1 MGEPTSNV
9 IQIDR
14 VRCLECGVKYVK
26 PADGGTV
33 HENPGCPKCGYLGWI
48 SATIPASFASPAG
61 SGGLRR
67 FAGDRR
73 LHHVVRLR

>member
-1 MGEPTSNV
+1 MGEPNTSNV
-9 IQIDR
+9 VQLDR
-14 VRCLECGVKYVK
+14 VRCLECGAKYVK

-48 SATIPASFASPAG
+48 SATIPMASPV
-61 SGGLRR
+61 SGLRR

-73 LHHVVRLR
+73 PTHAVRAR